1 MDCFIHEILYVNLMV
16 TTKQKSRVDSTNIKK
31 GEAENITMEKHQLR
45 EVGRNTGQ
53 KEYRNKTMEFPSWGR
68 GSKSN

>member
-53 KEYRNKTMEFPSWGR
+53 KEYRN
-68 GSKSN
+68 